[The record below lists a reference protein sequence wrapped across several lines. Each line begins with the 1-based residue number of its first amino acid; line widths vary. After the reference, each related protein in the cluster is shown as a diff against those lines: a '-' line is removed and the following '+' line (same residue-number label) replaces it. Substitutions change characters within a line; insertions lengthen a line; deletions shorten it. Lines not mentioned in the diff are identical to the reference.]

1 MNNEDTASVMFFA
14 VKIKLRI
21 SDNYRYLAINM
32 NQDLLANNNSWT
44 PRSKAIIFA
53 DEDVDGITSAAI
65 VGRRYKNCEFIFV
78 NARSL
83 GNKLKNKVS
92 DLLEEKSNYDVDVF
106 IVDVGINKANIQNIE
121 TTVTQ
126 LVNKGARVY
135 YFDSHSNKYD
145 GKTLLVNLIRANVF
159 VYDGKIGSA
168 AASILQKYLGSE
180 ETQKLRLL
188 GALSDREIKLTNKYK
203 NEKHGLRALQAA
215 VAWGAYKDTAFLDK
229 ITRKLMKNPDL
240 DLESDRDILEYAI
253 KANNHR
259 DNLLRHVFKKAS
271 VISISETPRILA
283 VIVLDRNDFGKARGT
298 IAGRLAGEWGA
309 AILLITKSVSEG
321 DSYAVTIR
329 NSYNHKLDLE
339 ILGQLSRTKNS
350 GGSKG
355 AYRLTIKKD
364 NLLLFLAKV
373 QEWSNRLPP
382 PWNMKRSPSLTPIV
396 QKNTAANQAKV
407 MAPIKTKSVALA
419 STQPIGLEKNNAS
432 SVVKKNTKNIVKIA
446 SDIEKIALKES
457 EKSEKLLKQKVRTIK
472 LPREDKEQVV
482 DLTDMDL

>member
-1 MNNEDTASVMFFA
+1 MNN
-14 VKIKLRI
+14 
-21 SDNYRYLAINM
+21 
-32 NQDLLANNNSWT
+32 DLLANANSWI

-53 DEDVDGITSAAI
+53 DEDVDGICSAAI
-65 VGRRYKNCEFIFV
+65 VGRRYSSCDLIFV
-78 NARSL
+78 NARTL
-83 GNKLKNKVS
+83 GDKLKITVS
-92 DLLEEKSNYDVDVF
+92 EIEENNLSYDIDVF
-106 IVDVGINKANIQNIE
+106 IVDVGINKANIQSIE
-121 TTVTQ
+121 NSVTF
-126 LVNKGARVY
+126 LVRKGTRVY

-145 GKTLLVNLIRANVF
+145 GKTLLINLKRANVF

-168 AASILQKYLGSE
+168 AASIIQKYMGTE

-203 NEKHGLRALQAA
+203 NEKQGLRALQAA
-215 VAWGAYKDTAFLDK
+215 VAWGAYKDTQFLEK
-229 ITRKLMKNPDL
+229 ITMKLMRNPDL
-240 DLESDRDILEYAI
+240 DLESDRDILEFAI

-271 VISISETPRILA
+271 VLTISETPRILA
-283 VIVLDRNDFGKARGT
+283 VMVLDRNDFGKARGT

-309 AILLITKSVSEG
+309 AILLITRSVSES

-339 ILGQLSRTKNS
+339 ILGQLSKTKNS

-382 PWNMKRSPSLTPIV
+382 PWYSKRRSGPQEEKPVIQKKMKIREPIP
-396 QKNTAANQAKV
+396 KNKKQ
-407 MAPIKTKSVALA
+407 
-419 STQPIGLEKNNAS
+419 
-432 SVVKKNTKNIVKIA
+432 VKKEQKPQLKI
-446 SDIEKIALKES
+446 DKPKIDMKPIIKAPPKKAEPVLKPKEVVVQIDNNQNSSS
-457 EKSEKLLKQKVRTIK
+457 EPDDVI
-472 LPREDKEQVV
+472 
-482 DLTDMDL
+482 DLSDMDL

>member
-1 MNNEDTASVMFFA
+1 MN
-14 VKIKLRI
+14 K
-21 SDNYRYLAINM
+21 
-32 NQDLLANNNSWT
+32 DLLTNNNTWS
-44 PRSKAIIFA
+44 PRAKAIIFA
-53 DEDVDGITSAAI
+53 DEDVDGICSAAI
-65 VGRRYKNCEFIFV
+65 VGRRYNDCDFTFV
-78 NARSL
+78 NARTL
-83 GNKLKNKVS
+83 GVKLKQIFS
-92 DLLEEKSNYDVDVF
+92 DLIEKKVEYENIDVF
-106 IVDVGINKANIQNIE
+106 IVDVGINKANIQSIE
-121 TTVTQ
+121 NTVTQ
-126 LVNKGARVY
+126 FVRKGSRVY

-145 GKTLLVNLIRANVF
+145 GKTLLTNLKRANVY

-168 AASILQKYLGSE
+168 AASIIQKYLGDE

-203 NEKHGLRALQAA
+203 NEKQGLRALQAA
-215 VAWGAYKDTAFLDK
+215 VAWGAYKDTMFLEK
-229 ITRKLMKNPDL
+229 ITRKLIRYPDL
-240 DLESDRDILEYAI
+240 DLESDRDILEFAI

-271 VISISETPRILA
+271 VLTISETPRILA
-283 VIVLDRNDFGKARGT
+283 VMVLDRNDFGKARGT

-309 AILLITKSVSEG
+309 AILLVTKSVLEN

-382 PWNMKRSPSLTPIV
+382 PWHLKRRSSYGTKLNQTELEEKEAVQPIREQYIL
-396 QKNTAANQAKV
+396 QKERIE
-407 MAPIKTKSVALA
+407 PIKEEP
-419 STQPIGLEKNNAS
+419 PIQKEQE
-432 SVVKKNTKNIVKIA
+432 IA
-446 SDIEKIALKES
+446 KPIENKEKIQS
-457 EKSEKLLKQKVRTIK
+457 EKIIMKVTETNSIENEIEEEKF
-472 LPREDKEQVV
+472 V
-482 DLTDMDL
+482 DLSDMDL